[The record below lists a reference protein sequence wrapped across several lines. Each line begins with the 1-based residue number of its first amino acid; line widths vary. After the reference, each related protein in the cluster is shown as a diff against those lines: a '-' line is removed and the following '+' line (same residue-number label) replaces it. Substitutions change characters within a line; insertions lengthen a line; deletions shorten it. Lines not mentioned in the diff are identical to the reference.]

1 MPPGRG
7 GQQRIPRPGD
17 AEAGGPP
24 PWSHLEPAQRTFTSG
39 DLRAA
44 LSGREPGEIWTG
56 APSPQRTS
64 AVLVPL
70 YAADDGLRVVLT
82 RRSEGLRTHSGEVS
96 FPGGRQ
102 DDGETLWETAL
113 REAHEEVGLDPA
125 AACPIGQ
132 LDRLRTVS
140 SGSAIVPFV
149 AVIPGGRPDLAPNP
163 HEVDEILHV
172 PVDELLLDEA
182 WREELWQFPDDESM
196 RRAVIFFELIGDTV
210 WGATANMLRQLL
222 SIGLGL

>member
-1 MPPGRG
+1 ML
-7 GQQRIPRPGD
+7 D
-17 AEAGGPP
+17 
-24 PWSHLEPAQRTFTSG
+24 

-56 APSPQRTS
+56 APSPRRTS

-70 YAADDGLRVVLT
+70 YESDEGLRVVLT
-82 RRSEGLRTHSGEVS
+82 RRAEGLRTHSGEVS

-102 DDGETLWETAL
+102 DDGESLWQTAL

-125 AACPIGQ
+125 GVCPIGQ

-149 AVIPGGRPDLAPNP
+149 AALDGGRPDLAPNP

-172 PVDELLLDEA
+172 SVDELLLDEV
-182 WREELWQFPDDESM
+182 WREELWRWPDSDEEG
-196 RRAVIFFELIGDTV
+196 REVTFFELVGDTI
-210 WGATANMLRQLL
+210 WGATAKMLRQLL
-222 SIGLGL
+222 SLGLGL